1 MAIQLLLALAVTE
14 MLMAV
19 DCIYYARVSPTAL
32 LTEEEFTQGKVTVLT
47 SPARV
52 KRQVKA

>member
-1 MAIQLLLALAVTE
+1 MAIQPLLAFTVTE

-32 LTEEEFTQGKVTVLT
+32 LTEEEGIHTGKSHCPYFSCTCKKT
-47 SPARV
+47 G
-52 KRQVKA
+52 